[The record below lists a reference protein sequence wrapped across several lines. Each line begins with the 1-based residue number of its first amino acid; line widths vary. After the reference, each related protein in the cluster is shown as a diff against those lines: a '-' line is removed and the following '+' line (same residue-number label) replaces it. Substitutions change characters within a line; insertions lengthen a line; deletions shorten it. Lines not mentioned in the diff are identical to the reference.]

1 MSAINTLFDEL
12 SAQAETRKLPPVNLW
27 HPERIGTIDIRI
39 ARDGTWF
46 HEGDPILRQ
55 PLVDLFATILRK
67 DPDGYCLVTPA
78 EKLLIEV
85 EDAPFQAVDV
95 EVKGAG
101 AEQQLLFTTN
111 VGDYVLADEHHP
123 ISIEGDQAQPR
134 PYIDVRDGLRAL
146 IGRSVYY
153 RLAELAEESAD
164 GWWLTSAGARFR
176 LG

>member
-12 SAQAETRKLPPVNLW
+12 AVLAAERRLPPVNQW
-27 HPERIGTIDIRI
+27 HPERAGHINIRI
-39 ARDGTWF
+39 ARDGTWY
-46 HEGDPILRQ
+46 HDGDPILRQ

-78 EKLLIEV
+78 EKLRIQV
-85 EDAPFQAVDV
+85 EDVPFQAIDV

-101 AEQQLLFTTN
+101 ADQQLLFATN
-111 VGDYVLADEHHP
+111 VGDYVLADEAHP
-123 ISIEGDQAQPR
+123 VTVAGQADNPR
-134 PYIDVRDGLRAL
+134 PYLEVRDGLRAL

-153 RLAELAEESAD
+153 RLSDLAEED
-164 GWWLTSAGARFR
+164 QTGWWLTSAGTRFR